1 MFHDLYNSYESL
13 TCIYPLSLSNDI
25 QFTNCTTRKPLFYDP
40 YNSYESYGSLTCIHP
55 LGLSNDIQFTN
66 CTTRKSLFHDLY
78 NSCESYGSLTCIYPL
93 SLSNYIQFTNCLAT
107 ASVRQKQHS
116 VGVGRNCYLH
126 ANQHRTRVH
135 CVRFHRKPRE
145 KPRMQKGVQTVQQ
158 FSSEV
163 KFNSSFS
170 TVPPRPSVVFV
181 ERTRSLSFDF
191 QIWYHNH
198 SLADNAAA
206 RGTDLSW

>member
-1 MFHDLYNSYESL
+1 MNNSLPSTSVAGLQILSQRPEKRSF
-13 TCIYPLSLSNDI
+13 TSSNLSLSLLHYPQANGCD
-25 QFTNCTTRKPLFYDP
+25 TRFE
-40 YNSYESYGSLTCIHP
+40 NRS
-55 LGLSNDIQFTN
+55 
-66 CTTRKSLFHDLY
+66 
-78 NSCESYGSLTCIYPL
+78 
-93 SLSNYIQFTNCLAT
+93 LAT
-107 ASVRQKQHS
+107 ASVRQRQHS